1 MYNKTFRKLCQYS
14 LHENRIHLRTA
25 YLTPVNK
32 HGSASGKCRLV
43 VAFFL
48 CLRGEFNY
56 QTVYLR
62 LMASKLYDVLYR
74 SLVTAQLCVN
84 DS

>member
-1 MYNKTFRKLCQYS
+1 MIFKKCVTKLLYHFRKLCQYS
-14 LHENRIHLRTA
+14 LHENRLHLRTA

-62 LMASKLYDVLYR
+62 LMASKQYDVL
-74 SLVTAQLCVN
+74 
-84 DS
+84 